1 MCFLFPSTAIAKIH
15 FRSQSRPIFFRVSK
29 DLPPVRRRPWRRQ
42 RRPPRQDTRRHLS
55 CTNPSI
61 LLPGFMSSLGSLP
74 PLGWVKKTKKILRQ
88 QTSNYRADAWLLFT
102 SPWWWILRIC
112 FTGSW
117 SCCLSVFTCVFYNL
131 KNFWLDFLFPK
142 DNLCQPPLW
151 PTELELGVS
160 QTLSTPPFPGICRLK
175 HSHRSNPHVLKSQHP
190 LSYFWSVMVKSSIA
204 TKKLREQNSSLI
216 KKFHFVFFNS
226 QPSDL
231 LSLLENCISA
241 CHSCSILVGWLS
253 IEMVSTARCTYE
265 KVNHLCT

>member
-1 MCFLFPSTAIAKIH
+1 M
-15 FRSQSRPIFFRVSK
+15 
-29 DLPPVRRRPWRRQ
+29 
-42 RRPPRQDTRRHLS
+42 
-55 CTNPSI
+55 
-61 LLPGFMSSLGSLP
+61 
-74 PLGWVKKTKKILRQ
+74 RQ
-88 QTSNYRADAWLLFT
+88 QTSSYRGDTRLLFT
-102 SPWWWILRIC
+102 SPAMMVNIDNL
-112 FTGSW
+112 FHGVLVL
-117 SCCLSVFTCVFYNL
+117 LSSLWLSKLHL

-241 CHSCSILVGWLS
+241 CHSCSILVGWLV
-253 IEMVSTARCTYE
+253 EMVSTARCTYE

>member
-1 MCFLFPSTAIAKIH
+1 MCFLFPSTAIDKIH
-15 FRSQSRPIFFRVSK
+15 FRSQSRPIFFRASK
-29 DLPPVRRRPWRRQ
+29 DLPPVRRRPWKRQ

-88 QTSNYRADAWLLFT
+88 QTSSYRAMMVNIENLFHGILALLSSLWLSKLH
-102 SPWWWILRIC
+102 
-112 FTGSW
+112 
-117 SCCLSVFTCVFYNL
+117 L

-241 CHSCSILVGWLS
+241 CHSCSILIGWLS